1 TLEELSKK
9 INMSRGN
16 LSQIERGKVKITQEN
31 VDKLTTTLNVSVSE
45 LFGEQPIG
53 QNQVKMIKY
62 TDNITSINSY
72 SEIEN
77 VEMFIFDEKFLS
89 FVGIRDKFKNI
100 LIIKAPNNSMYPII
114 ENGDVVFVDIGEREI
129 IRDGLYIILE
139 QGILQIR
146 KAVIDKKNE
155 RITISITNKSSIGN
169 IENNYKQDELVDRV
183 YGRILFYTKSLF

>member
-1 TLEELSKK
+1 
-9 INMSRGN
+9 MSRGN